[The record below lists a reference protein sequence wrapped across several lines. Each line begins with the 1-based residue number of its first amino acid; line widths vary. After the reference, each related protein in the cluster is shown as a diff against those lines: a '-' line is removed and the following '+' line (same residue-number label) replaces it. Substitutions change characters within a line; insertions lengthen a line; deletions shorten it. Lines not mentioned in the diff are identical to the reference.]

1 MTVVY
6 EFQRDIHNRWSK
18 LMSQHHSINYLEI
31 PTLNLSASKAFFT
44 SVFGWQFQDYGPE
57 YSCFLDAGIDGGFYL
72 SEQSFNLNQGS
83 PLIVLYS
90 QSLEQT
96 QTKVLAAGG
105 KLIKDI
111 FVFPGGRRFHFT
123 DPSGNEYAVWSE

>member
-1 MTVVY
+1 MLMDQLGSGNNNPRST
-6 EFQRDIHNRWSK
+6 

-31 PTLNLSASKAFFT
+31 PTSNLSASKAFFS

-57 YSCFLDAGIDGGFYL
+57 YSCFLDAGIDGGFYV
-72 SEQSFNLNQGS
+72 SEQSFNLKSGS

-96 QTKVLAAGG
+96 QAKVLGAGG
-105 KLIKDI
+105 ELIKDI
-111 FVFPGGRRFHFT
+111 FTFPGGRRFHFSC
-123 DPSGNEYAVWSE
+123 PSGNEYAVWSQ